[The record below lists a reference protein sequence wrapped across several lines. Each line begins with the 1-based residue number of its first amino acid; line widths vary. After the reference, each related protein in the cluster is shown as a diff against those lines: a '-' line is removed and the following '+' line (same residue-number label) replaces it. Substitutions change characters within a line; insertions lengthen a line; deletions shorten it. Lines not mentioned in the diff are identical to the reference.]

1 MSILKQM
8 KGLFVNGQKI
18 ADIEKDSVV
27 EIRPKTLNVEAGNG
41 YVNHGVHNGDVSF
54 KGNIVNSP
62 NSNVSNSFNGNQRI
76 QNSSIGAVFGDNA
89 NVCVNQSKVI
99 VDGFEYTL
107 TDFTNDEVIKIE
119 IYGDFNELKTVN
131 GEAIVNGNVNS
142 VKTQSGDIDVVGEV
156 NGDIKTM
163 SGDVKIK
170 GNVHGKV
177 STMSGD
183 IKHN

>member
-1 MSILKQM
+1 M

-27 EIRPKTLNVEAGNG
+27 EVRPRTINISNG
-41 YVNHGVHNGDVSF
+41 KQHISAD
-54 KGNIVNSP
+54 
-62 NSNVSNSFNGNQRI
+62 
-76 QNSSIGAVFGDNA
+76 SIGAVIGVA
-89 NVCVNQSKVI
+89 NNDVSISGAKVI
-99 VDGFEYTL
+99 VDDFEYTL
-107 TDFTNDEVIKIE
+107 SDFTNDEVIKVE
-119 IYGDFNELKTVN
+119 IYGDCDELKTNSGDVTL
-131 GEAIVNGNVNS
+131 NGNVNS
-142 VKTQSGDIDVVGEV
+142 IKTQSGDIDIIGEV

-163 SGDVKIK
+163 SGDVKVK